1 MRIVIIGAVAAG
13 TSAAAKARR
22 NDDFAEIV
30 IYEKDQDI
38 SYSGCGLPYYI
49 GDEIKDIEVLTP
61 RDAKFFDEKYD
72 IKVKTQ
78 HEVTHVNMIHKRLTI
93 KNFVTGETFN
103 DHFDKL
109 ILATGA
115 RPFVPKIDGIDQK
128 HVFFLRNV
136 QNAIAIKKFIQEHKP
151 KTAIIAGTGF
161 IGFEVL
167 ENLLPWN
174 IKVKVVEVMSKIT
187 PNLDEDM
194 AMLLENKLID
204 KGIEIIKGT
213 GITEIHEDC
222 VTLSNGQVEDAD
234 MVILAT
240 GVRPNV
246 DLAKAMGLRL
256 GTTGAIWV
264 DDTMRTSHPDVY
276 AAGDCIETYN
286 SITKEAV
293 YRPLGTTANKT
304 GRIAGDN
311 ITRVDNSQDN
321 ISRVDNSGGKM
332 HYQGNLSTGIFK
344 LFDLSIGST
353 GLSEVEARKAGYD
366 IEVIH
371 NIKPHRSS
379 YFDGEEMVI
388 KAIADRT
395 SKQLLGIQ
403 IIGTEGVDKRLDVF
417 ATLITYHAKV
427 DELFHLDLSYAPPF
441 STTKDPVHY
450 TGMILDNA
458 IERNRKI
465 LPNTELDKIKGLQIV
480 DARTDKDYTK
490 KGHVENAISMPHA
503 ELRER
508 LNELDPKKPVVTY
521 CNKGTT
527 GNAAQNILI
536 NRGFKQVYNLSGG
549 HQFYKATRV
558 KKEK

>member
-49 GDEIKDIEVLTP
+49 GDEIKDIDVLTP

-93 KNFVTGETFN
+93 KNLVTGETFN

-167 ENLLPWN
+167 ENLLPLN

-311 ITRVDNSQDN
+311 I
-321 ISRVDNSGGKM
+321 SRVDNSGGKM

-371 NIKPHRSS
+371 NIKPHRPS

>member
-49 GDEIKDIEVLTP
+49 GDEIKDIGVLTP

-93 KNFVTGETFN
+93 KNLVTGETFN

-167 ENLLPWN
+167 ESLLPWN
-174 IKVKVVEVMSKIT
+174 IKVKVVEVMNKIT

-194 AMLLENKLID
+194 AVLLENKLID

-222 VTLSNGQVEDAD
+222 VTLSNGKVEDAD

-264 DDTMRTSHPDVY
+264 DDTMHTSHPDVY

-286 SITKEAV
+286 SITKQAV

-311 ITRVDNSQDN
+311 ISRDN
-321 ISRVDNSGGKM
+321 NSGGLM
-332 HYQGNLSTGIFK
+332 HYHGNLSTGIFK

-353 GLSEVEARKAGYD
+353 GLSESEARKAGYD

-371 NIKPHRSS
+371 NIKPHRPS
-379 YFDGEEMVI
+379 YFNGEEMVI

-395 SKQLLGIQ
+395 SKQLLGVQ

-417 ATLITYHAKV
+417 ATLITYHVKV

-480 DARTDKDYTK
+480 DARTDKDYLK

-503 ELRER
+503 ELRKR

-558 KKEK
+558 KKDK

>member
-22 NDDFAEIV
+22 NDDFSEIV
-30 IYEKDQDI
+30 IYEKDKDI
-38 SYSGCGLPYYI
+38 SYAGCGLPYFI
-49 GDEIKDIEVLTP
+49 GNEIKDIEELTP

-72 IKVKTQ
+72 ITVKTQ
-78 HEVTHVNMIHKRLTI
+78 HEVMAINRVHKRLTI
-93 KNFVTGETFN
+93 KNLVSGETFT
-103 DHFDKL
+103 DTFDKL

-115 RPFVPKIDGIDQK
+115 RPFVPKIEGIEQK

-136 QNAIAIKKFIQEHKP
+136 QNALAIKAFIQEHKP

-174 IKVKVVEVMSKIT
+174 IKVKVVELADKIT
-187 PNLDEDM
+187 PNLDADM
-194 AMLLENKLID
+194 ATLLENKLTE

-213 GITEIHEDC
+213 SITDIHDDC
-222 VTLSNGQVEDAD
+222 VTLSNGKVEDAE

-246 DLAKAMGLRL
+246 DLAKTMGLRI
-256 GTTGAIWV
+256 GVTGALWV

-286 SITKEAV
+286 SITKKAV

-304 GRIAGDN
+304 GRIAGEN
-311 ITRVDNSQDN
+311 IT
-321 ISRVDNSGGKM
+321 GGSM
-332 HYQGNLSTGIFK
+332 HYRGNLSTGIFK
-344 LFDLSIGST
+344 LFDLTIGST
-353 GLSEVEARKAGYD
+353 GLSEVEARKEGFD

-371 NIKPHRSS
+371 NIKPHRPS
-379 YFDGEEMVI
+379 YFDGQEMVI
-388 KAIADRT
+388 KAIADRQ
-395 SKQLLGIQ
+395 SKELLGVQ

-427 DELFHLDLSYAPPF
+427 DDLFHLDLAYAPPF

-465 LPNTELDKIKGLQIV
+465 LPNTELDKVAGLQIV

-490 KGHVENAISMPHA
+490 KGHVENAISMPHS
-503 ELRER
+503 ELRKR
-508 LNELDPKKPVVTY
+508 INELDPKKPVVTY

-527 GNAAQNILI
+527 GNAAQNILL
-536 NRGFKQVYNLSGG
+536 NRGFKHVYNLSGG

>member
-49 GDEIKDIEVLTP
+49 GDEIKDIEELTP

-93 KNFVTGETFN
+93 KNLVTGETFN
-103 DHFDKL
+103 DYFDKL

-115 RPFVPKIDGIDQK
+115 RPFVPKIDGIEQK

-136 QNAIAIKKFIQEHKP
+136 QNAIAIKTFIQKHKP

-174 IKVKVVEVMSKIT
+174 IKVKVVEVMNKIT

-194 AMLLENKLID
+194 ALLLENKLIE

-222 VTLSNGQVEDAD
+222 VTLSSGKVEDAD
-234 MVILAT
+234 IVILAT

-311 ITRVDNSQDN
+311 I
-321 ISRVDNSGGKM
+321 SRVDNSGVNNSSALM
-332 HYQGNLSTGIFK
+332 HYHGNLSTGIFK

-353 GLSEVEARKAGYD
+353 GLSETEARKAGYD

-371 NIKPHRSS
+371 NIKPHRPS
-379 YFDGEEMVI
+379 YFNGEEMVI

-395 SKQLLGIQ
+395 SKQLLGVQ

-465 LPNTELDKIKGLQIV
+465 LSNTELDKIKGLQIV
-480 DARTDKDYTK
+480 DARTDKDYLK

-503 ELRER
+503 EFRKR

-527 GNAAQNILI
+527 GNAAQNILL

>member
-93 KNFVTGETFN
+93 KNLVTGETFN

-128 HVFFLRNV
+128 HIFFLRNV

-167 ENLLPWN
+167 ENLHPWN
-174 IKVKVVEVMSKIT
+174 IKVTVVEVMNKIT

-311 ITRVDNSQDN
+311 ITRVDNS
-321 ISRVDNSGGKM
+321 GGKM

-371 NIKPHRSS
+371 NIKPHRPS

-465 LPNTELDKIKGLQIV
+465 LSNTELDKIKGLQIV

-508 LNELDPKKPVVTY
+508 LNELDSKKPVVTY

-536 NRGFKQVYNLSGG
+536 NRGFKHVYNLSGG